1 MVSYIVFY
9 FLFFFYNY
17 IIQAQAEAFRYDI
30 FKKKKKEKEGK
41 LREVYNYINDH
52 KVLSQSVNF
61 IDKHNRRYRYESQQR
76 INQQKNFEAQKDQ
89 FMNLKRKKL
98 SGLLNSEELQYRNE
112 IINGQETSEDVK
124 RRMEKELKELRK
136 DRMSQEDN
144 DIQKLNERRFFESA
158 DELRKNKSQA
168 FAFECYLE
176 QENQMLEKMK
186 RREKEK
192 KEEMFY
198 VKLNEFDN
206 MKKIENEKKDELKQK
221 IKLKNI
227 YDYQQWQRDQRNKEL
242 QHNLEINE
250 REKERLKE
258 QWRRDKEADEQ
269 NERNRKEMN
278 IQVYKDIEFFNKKE
292 EEDRKQKLNF
302 EKIKDKE
309 LINSIVAKEQALDL
323 IDKQEKERKIKEFHE
338 NKKYL
343 EYVINQKKEAEL
355 WMDKLAQEEADRE
368 YQKEMEDWKKQEEKR
383 IQLLKDVYKGREDA
397 LKYKKQQLENEK
409 NIIKQERKDL
419 DQKVNE
425 YYNYL
430 EQIKINEQEKRK
442 NHQNQLRYQMQEKE
456 RLRKREMQD
465 ILYEERAAQLWEQDY
480 QNKINEQRALH
491 LKRLQSIRE
500 KNALE
505 NDV

>member
-1 MVSYIVFY
+1 M
-9 FLFFFYNY
+9 
-17 IIQAQAEAFRYDI
+17 
-30 FKKKKKEKEGK
+30 
-41 LREVYNYINDH
+41 
-52 KVLSQSVNF
+52 
-61 IDKHNRRYRYESQQR
+61 DKHNRRYESQQK
-76 INQQKNFEAQKDQ
+76 INQQKNFDLQQEQ
-89 FMNLKRKKL
+89 FLNLKRKKL
-98 SGLLNSEELQYRNE
+98 SNLFNSEEIKYRNE
-112 IINGQETSEDVK
+112 IINGQETAEDVK
-124 RRMEKELKELRK
+124 RRMEKELMELRK
-136 DRMSQEDN
+136 ERMSQEDN
-144 DIQKLNERRFFESA
+144 DIQKLNNKRFYESA
-158 DELRKNKSQA
+158 DELRKNDSQA

-206 MKKIENEKKDELKQK
+206 MKKIENEKKDEAKQK
-221 IKLKNI
+221 EKIKNI
-227 YDYQQWQRDQRNKEL
+227 YDYQQWQRAQRNKEL

-258 QWRRDKEADEQ
+258 QWKRDKEADEQ
-269 NERNRKEMN
+269 NERDRKQMN

-292 EEDRKQKLNF
+292 EEDRRQKLNF
-302 EKIKDKE
+302 EKMKDKE
-309 LINSIVAKEQALDL
+309 LIDSIVAKEKALDL
-323 IDKQEKERKIKEFHE
+323 IDKQEKERKVKEFYE

-355 WMDKLAQEEADRE
+355 WMDKIAQEESDKD
-368 YQKEMEDWKKQEEKR
+368 YQKQMEDWKKQEAKR
-383 IQLLKDVYKGREDA
+383 IQLLRDVYKGREDA
-397 LKYKKQQLENEK
+397 IKYKKQQLENEK

-430 EQIKINEQEKRK
+430 EEIKKNEAEKRK
-442 NHQNQLRYQMQEKE
+442 THQQQLRYQIQEKE

-491 LKRLQSIRE
+491 LKRLQAIRE
-500 KNALE
+500 KNAF
-505 NDV
+505 NDESNI

>member
-1 MVSYIVFY
+1 M
-9 FLFFFYNY
+9 
-17 IIQAQAEAFRYDI
+17 
-30 FKKKKKEKEGK
+30 
-41 LREVYNYINDH
+41 
-52 KVLSQSVNF
+52 
-61 IDKHNRRYRYESQQR
+61 DKHNRRYESQKQL
-76 INQQKNFEAQKDQ
+76 NQQKNFEAQQEQ

-98 SGLLNSEELQYRNE
+98 SNLLNSEELAYRNE

-124 RRMEKELKELRK
+124 RRMEKELMELRK

-158 DELRKNKSQA
+158 DELRKNDSQA

-206 MKKIENEKKDELKQK
+206 MKKIENEKKDEAKQK
-221 IKLKNI
+221 EKIKNI
-227 YDYQQWQRDQRNKEL
+227 YDYQQWQRDQRNQEL
-242 QHNLEINE
+242 KHNLEINE

-258 QWRRDKEADEQ
+258 QWRRDKEAEDQ
-269 NERNRKEMN
+269 NERNRREMN

-292 EEDRKQKLNF
+292 EEDRRQKLNF
-302 EKIKDKE
+302 EKMKDKE
-309 LINSIVAKEQALDL
+309 LIDSIVAKEKALDL
-323 IDKQEKERKIKEFHE
+323 IDKQEKERKVKEFYE

-355 WMDKLAQEEADRE
+355 WMDKIAQEESDKD
-368 YQKEMEDWKKQEEKR
+368 YQKQMEDWKKQEAKR
-383 IQLLKDVYKGREDA
+383 IQLLRDVYKGREDA
-397 LKYKKQQLENEK
+397 IKYKKQQLENEK

-430 EQIKINEQEKRK
+430 EEIKKNEAEKRK
-442 NHQNQLRYQMQEKE
+442 THQQQLRYQIQEKE

-491 LKRLQSIRE
+491 LKRLQAIRE
-500 KNALE
+500 KNAL
-505 NDV
+505 NDESNI

>member
-1 MVSYIVFY
+1 M
-9 FLFFFYNY
+9 
-17 IIQAQAEAFRYDI
+17 
-30 FKKKKKEKEGK
+30 
-41 LREVYNYINDH
+41 
-52 KVLSQSVNF
+52 
-61 IDKHNRRYRYESQQR
+61 DKHNRRYETQKQL
-76 INQQKNFEAQKDQ
+76 NQQKNYEAQQEQ

-98 SGLLNSEELQYRNE
+98 SNLLNSEELQYRNE
-112 IINGQETSEDVK
+112 IINGQETSDDVK
-124 RRMEKELKELRK
+124 RRMEKELMELRK

-158 DELRKNKSQA
+158 DELRKNDSQA

-206 MKKIENEKKDELKQK
+206 MKKIENEKKDEAKQK
-221 IKLKNI
+221 EKMKNI

-258 QWRRDKEADEQ
+258 QWRRDKEAEDQ
-269 NERNRKEMN
+269 NERNRREMN

-292 EEDRKQKLNF
+292 DEDRKQKLNF
-302 EKIKDKE
+302 EKMKDKE
-309 LINSIVAKEQALDL
+309 LIDSIVAKEKALDL
-323 IDKQEKERKIKEFHE
+323 IDKQEKERKVKEFYE

-355 WMDKLAQEEADRE
+355 WMDKIAQEEADKD
-368 YQKEMEDWKKQEEKR
+368 YKKQMEDWKKQEDKR

-397 LKYKKQQLENEK
+397 IKYKKQQLENEK

-419 DQKVNE
+419 DQKVND

-430 EQIKINEQEKRK
+430 EEIKKNEAEKRK
-442 NHQNQLRYQMQEKE
+442 NHQQQLRYQIQEKE

-491 LKRLQSIRE
+491 LKRLQAIRK
-500 KNALE
+500 KNAL
-505 NDV
+505 NDESNI

>member
-1 MVSYIVFY
+1 M
-9 FLFFFYNY
+9 
-17 IIQAQAEAFRYDI
+17 
-30 FKKKKKEKEGK
+30 
-41 LREVYNYINDH
+41 
-52 KVLSQSVNF
+52 
-61 IDKHNRRYRYESQQR
+61 DKHNRRYETQKQL
-76 INQQKNFEAQKDQ
+76 NQQKNYEAQQEQ

-98 SGLLNSEELQYRNE
+98 SNLLNSEELQYRNE

-124 RRMEKELKELRK
+124 RRMEKELMELRK

-158 DELRKNKSQA
+158 DELRKNDSQA

-206 MKKIENEKKDELKQK
+206 MKKIENEKKDEAKQK
-221 IKLKNI
+221 EKMKNI

-258 QWRRDKEADEQ
+258 QWRRDKEAEDQ
-269 NERNRKEMN
+269 NERNRREMN

-292 EEDRKQKLNF
+292 DEDRKQKLNF
-302 EKIKDKE
+302 EKMKDKE
-309 LINSIVAKEQALDL
+309 LIDSIVAKEKALDL
-323 IDKQEKERKIKEFHE
+323 IDKQEKERKVKEFYE

-355 WMDKLAQEEADRE
+355 WMDKIAQEEADKD
-368 YQKEMEDWKKQEEKR
+368 YKKQMEDWKKQEDKR

-397 LKYKKQQLENEK
+397 IKYKKQQLENEK

-430 EQIKINEQEKRK
+430 EEIKKNEAEKRK
-442 NHQNQLRYQMQEKE
+442 THQQQLRYQIQEKE

-491 LKRLQSIRE
+491 LKRLQAIRE
-500 KNALE
+500 KNAL
-505 NDV
+505 NDESNI

>member
-1 MVSYIVFY
+1 M
-9 FLFFFYNY
+9 
-17 IIQAQAEAFRYDI
+17 
-30 FKKKKKEKEGK
+30 
-41 LREVYNYINDH
+41 
-52 KVLSQSVNF
+52 
-61 IDKHNRRYRYESQQR
+61 DKHNRRYETQKQL
-76 INQQKNFEAQKDQ
+76 NQQKNYEAQQEQ

-98 SGLLNSEELQYRNE
+98 SNLLNSEEMQYRNE

-124 RRMEKELKELRK
+124 RRMEKELMELRK

-158 DELRKNKSQA
+158 DELRKNDSQA

-206 MKKIENEKKDELKQK
+206 MKKIENEKKDEAKQK
-221 IKLKNI
+221 EKMKNI

-258 QWRRDKEADEQ
+258 QWRRDKEAEDQ
-269 NERNRKEMN
+269 NERNRREMN

-292 EEDRKQKLNF
+292 DEDRKQKLNF
-302 EKIKDKE
+302 EKMKDKE
-309 LINSIVAKEQALDL
+309 LIDSIVAKEKALDL
-323 IDKQEKERKIKEFHE
+323 IDKQEKERKVKEFYE

-355 WMDKLAQEEADRE
+355 WMDKIAQEEADKD
-368 YQKEMEDWKKQEEKR
+368 YKKQMEDWKKQEDKR

-397 LKYKKQQLENEK
+397 IKYKKQQLENEK

-419 DQKVNE
+419 DQKVND

-430 EQIKINEQEKRK
+430 EEIKKNEAEKRK
-442 NHQNQLRYQMQEKE
+442 NHQQQLRYQIQEKE

-491 LKRLQSIRE
+491 LKRLQAIRE
-500 KNALE
+500 KNAL
-505 NDV
+505 NDESNI

>member
-1 MVSYIVFY
+1 M
-9 FLFFFYNY
+9 
-17 IIQAQAEAFRYDI
+17 
-30 FKKKKKEKEGK
+30 
-41 LREVYNYINDH
+41 
-52 KVLSQSVNF
+52 
-61 IDKHNRRYRYESQQR
+61 DKHNKRYETQKQL
-76 INQQKNFEAQKDQ
+76 NQQKNYEAQQEQ

-98 SGLLNSEELQYRNE
+98 SNLLNSEELQYRNE
-112 IINGQETSEDVK
+112 IINGQETSDDVK
-124 RRMEKELKELRK
+124 RRMEKELMELRK

-158 DELRKNKSQA
+158 DELRKNDSQA

-206 MKKIENEKKDELKQK
+206 MKKIENEKKDEAKQK
-221 IKLKNI
+221 EKMKNI

-258 QWRRDKEADEQ
+258 QWRRDKEAEDQ
-269 NERNRKEMN
+269 NERNRREMN

-292 EEDRKQKLNF
+292 DEDRKQKLNF
-302 EKIKDKE
+302 EKMKDKE
-309 LINSIVAKEQALDL
+309 LIDSIVAKEKALDL
-323 IDKQEKERKIKEFHE
+323 IDKQEKERKVKEFYE

-355 WMDKLAQEEADRE
+355 WMDKIAQEEADKD
-368 YQKEMEDWKKQEEKR
+368 YKKQMEDWKKQEDKR

-397 LKYKKQQLENEK
+397 IKYKKQQLENEK

-419 DQKVNE
+419 DQKVND

-430 EQIKINEQEKRK
+430 EEIKKNEAEKRK
-442 NHQNQLRYQMQEKE
+442 NHQQQLRYQIQEKE

-491 LKRLQSIRE
+491 LKRLQAIRE
-500 KNALE
+500 KNAL
-505 NDV
+505 NDESNI

>member
-1 MVSYIVFY
+1 M
-9 FLFFFYNY
+9 
-17 IIQAQAEAFRYDI
+17 
-30 FKKKKKEKEGK
+30 
-41 LREVYNYINDH
+41 
-52 KVLSQSVNF
+52 
-61 IDKHNRRYRYESQQR
+61 DKHNRRYESQQK
-76 INQQKNFEAQKDQ
+76 INQQKNFDLQQEQ
-89 FMNLKRKKL
+89 FLNLKRKKL
-98 SGLLNSEELQYRNE
+98 SNLFNSEEIKYRNE
-112 IINGQETSEDVK
+112 IINGQETAEDVK
-124 RRMEKELKELRK
+124 RRMEKELMELRK
-136 DRMSQEDN
+136 ERMSQEDN
-144 DIQKLNERRFFESA
+144 DIQKLNNKRFYESA
-158 DELRKNKSQA
+158 DELRKNDSQA

-206 MKKIENEKKDELKQK
+206 MKKIENEKKDEAKQK
-221 IKLKNI
+221 EKIKNI
-227 YDYQQWQRDQRNKEL
+227 YDYQQWQRDQRNQEL
-242 QHNLEINE
+242 KHNLEINE

-258 QWRRDKEADEQ
+258 QWRRDKEAEDQ
-269 NERNRKEMN
+269 NERNRREMN

-292 EEDRKQKLNF
+292 EEDRRQKLNF
-302 EKIKDKE
+302 EKMKDKE
-309 LINSIVAKEQALDL
+309 LIDSIVAKEKALDL
-323 IDKQEKERKIKEFHE
+323 IDKQEKERKVKEFYE

-355 WMDKLAQEEADRE
+355 WMDKIAQEESDKD
-368 YQKEMEDWKKQEEKR
+368 YQKQMEDWKKQEAKR
-383 IQLLKDVYKGREDA
+383 IQLLRDVYKGREDA
-397 LKYKKQQLENEK
+397 IKYKKQQLENEK

-430 EQIKINEQEKRK
+430 EEIKKNEAEKRK
-442 NHQNQLRYQMQEKE
+442 THQQQLRYQIQEKE

-491 LKRLQSIRE
+491 LKRLQAIRE
-500 KNALE
+500 KNAF
-505 NDV
+505 NDESNI